1 LIKSFRYSK
10 IEPMTMLRY
19 RPLGRTGVSVS
30 SFCLGAMM
38 FGSAGN
44 SDRDECRRI
53 LDAALDAGINFVDT
67 ADMYS
72 NGESEEIVGELLRGR
87 REELILA
94 TKFHF
99 QMGEGRNRSGN
110 SRRWI
115 IRAVDDSLR
124 RLQTDWID
132 LYQVHRPD
140 PSTDIEE
147 TLSALNDLV
156 SAGKIRSFGCSTF
169 PAEQIVEAHWAAARL
184 RLASFRTEQ
193 SPYSLLARGI
203 ESSLLPV
210 CERYGMGVLT
220 WSPLAGGFL
229 SGNYRADR
237 PVDLSSGRAAL
248 QPERFDPAVPENAV
262 KLALADRLATLAR
275 DVGTTLPSLALAF
288 PLTHPAVTS
297 VIIGPRTL
305 DQLHATLAAAELT
318 LDDAA
323 LDRIDQIV
331 PPGVDHYRVAW
342 RPAHLDEPD
351 LRRRSET
358 HRAATR

>member
-1 LIKSFRYSK
+1 
-10 IEPMTMLRY
+10 MTVMRY

-30 SFCLGAMM
+30 VYCLGAMM

-44 SDRDECRRI
+44 NDRDECRRI
-53 LDAALDAGINFVDT
+53 LDTALDAGINFVDT

-72 NGESEEIVGELLRGR
+72 GGESEEIVGELLRGR
-87 REELILA
+87 RDELILA

-99 QMGEGRNRSGN
+99 QMGEGQNRSGN

-115 IRAVDDSLR
+115 IRAVEDSLR
-124 RLQTDWID
+124 RLQTEWID

-140 PSTDIEE
+140 PSTGIEE

-169 PAEQIVEAHWAAARL
+169 PAEQIVEAHSAAARL
-184 RLASFRTEQ
+184 GLASFRTEQ

-203 ESSLLPV
+203 ETSLLPV
-210 CERYGMGVLT
+210 CARYGMGVLT

-229 SGNYRADR
+229 SGKFGADR

-248 QPERFDPAVPENAV
+248 QPERFDPNLSENAV
-262 KLALADRLATLAR
+262 KLALTDRLANLAQ
-275 DVGTTLPSLALAF
+275 DLGTTLPALALAF
-288 PLTHPAVTS
+288 PLAHPAVTA

-305 DQLHATLAAAELT
+305 DQLHATLAAAELA

-323 LDRIDQIV
+323 LDRIDEIV
-331 PPGVDHYRVAW
+331 LPGIDHYRVAW

-351 LRRRSET
+351 LRRRSPT
-358 HRAATR
+358 DRAAAR

>member
-1 LIKSFRYSK
+1 
-10 IEPMTMLRY
+10 
-19 RPLGRTGVSVS
+19 
-30 SFCLGAMM
+30 MM

-53 LDAALDAGINFVDT
+53 LDTALDAGINFVDT

-87 REELILA
+87 RDELILA

-99 QMGEGRNRSGN
+99 QMGEGHNRSGN

-115 IRAVDDSLR
+115 IRALDDSLR

-140 PSTDIEE
+140 PRTDIEE

-156 SAGKIRSFGCSTF
+156 SAGKIRLFGCSTF
-169 PAEQIVEAHWAAARL
+169 PAEQIVEAHWAAAR
-184 RLASFRTEQ
+184 RGLASFRTEQ

-203 ESSLLPV
+203 ETSLLPV
-210 CERYGMGVLT
+210 CQRYGMGVLT

-229 SGNYRADR
+229 SGRFGTDL

-248 QPERFDPAVPENAV
+248 QPERFDPTVPENTV
-262 KLALADRLATLAR
+262 KLALTDQLSNLAEE
-275 DVGTTLPSLALAF
+275 VGTTLPALALAF

-318 LDDAA
+318 LDDAT
-323 LDRIDQIV
+323 LDRIDAIV
-331 PPGVDHYRVAW
+331 APGLDHYQVAW
-342 RPAHLDEPD
+342 RPEHLDQPD
-351 LRRRSET
+351 RRRRPGT
-358 HRAATR
+358 DRAATR